1 LIIDRY
7 ISWEILRPFAA
18 GLGLLVLVFVG
29 YSAARYLGMAAD
41 GQLDVATAFKLI
53 GLNTLVT
60 LEILLPTALFFS
72 VLSAVGRLYRDAEMY
87 AVYASGISRIRVLES
102 VLKFS
107 LLIALFTGFL
117 SIAGRPWAFRTSY
130 ELEAQAAASFD
141 LKKMAAGNF
150 MALLGS
156 GYVFFAQDV
165 DQQQGVHKRVF
176 LYKQHNENTDRSGSE
191 LLVAET
197 ASLPM
202 LHPGEAMQAE
212 FNNGFNYMLD
222 NSKKQDLTLEFKEL
236 IVRLPMQEAQE
247 RYRARA
253 ETTLT
258 LANSTNPKD
267 IAEYQWRITTPLAT
281 VLLALIAVPLS
292 RMSPRQSRSRNFFIA
307 LLVYIALFSVTSV
320 MRTWVE
326 QDKIGAIPGLWTAY
340 VIEIALLIVLVTGL
354 PRLKRR

>member
-7 ISWEILRPFAA
+7 ISWEIARPFAA
-18 GLGLLVLVFVG
+18 GLGLLTLVFVG
-29 YSAARYLGMAAD
+29 YSAARYLGMAAE
-41 GQLDVATAFKLI
+41 GQLDLLTAFKLI
-53 GLNTLVT
+53 GLNALVT

-72 VLSAVGRLYRDAEMY
+72 VLSAIGRLYRDAEMY
-87 AVYASGISRIRVLES
+87 AIYASGVSRIRILES

-117 SIAGRPWAFRTSY
+117 SITGRPWAFRTSY

-156 GYVFFAQDV
+156 GYVFFAQGV
-165 DQQQGVHKRVF
+165 DKEQGLHKGVF
-176 LYKQHNENTDRSGSE
+176 MYKKHDSNANYSGSE
-191 LLVAET
+191 ILVAES
-197 ASLPM
+197 AALPM
-202 LHPGEAMQAE
+202 LNPGDAMKAE
-212 FNNGFNYMLD
+212 FYNGFNYLLD
-222 NSKKQDLTLEFKEL
+222 GRKQQDLTLEYKEL

-253 ETTLT
+253 ETTLA
-258 LANSTNPKD
+258 LSSSKDPKD

-292 RMSPRQSRSRNFFIA
+292 RMSPRQSRSRNFFLA
-307 LLVYIALFSVTSV
+307 LTVYVALFSVTSV

-326 QDKIGAIPGLWTAY
+326 QDKLGAIPGLWTAY
-340 VIEIALLIVLVTGL
+340 VIEIALLIILVTGL
-354 PRLKRR
+354 PRMKRR